1 MHLKWQQ
8 NYFTSSSSWIWNTVK
23 REWNLIRSNLR
34 KSDLKHETMC
44 PFSSPG
50 SFGTHGKSSAEWKT
64 LERNHQLLSQMNTDT
79 VLALKVCWE
88 QTPFI
93 VRKQR
98 KRHKVEQQIMRN
110 NQRYFYTRTRSLS
123 KQWKTTAQW
132 PTESKQGDQVHF
144 ILRWC
149 PTFMSGYSFSKDRHF
164 WHTLIKSGFH
174 PAAVKRQQEGCHHG
188 VVFCCKSNK
197 LHKREWK

>member
-1 MHLKWQQ
+1 MESDPIK
-8 NYFTSSSSWIWNTVK
+8 SEK
-23 REWNLIRSNLR
+23 IRSKTWDNVPFFLTRIIWDSRQIKCGMKDFGEKSPAFITNEYRHCASIKSLLR
-34 KSDLKHETMC
+34 TNSLHRK
-44 PFSSPG
+44 
-50 SFGTHGKSSAEWKT
+50 KT
-64 LERNHQLLSQMNTDT
+64 EKTSQSRATNNEKQSKILLHQ
-79 VLALKVCWE
+79 
-88 QTPFI
+88 
-93 VRKQR
+93 
-98 KRHKVEQQIMRN
+98 
-110 NQRYFYTRTRSLS
+110 TRSLS

-197 LHKREWK
+197 LHKRGWK

>member
-110 NQRYFYTRTRSLS
+110 NQRYFYTKLVLCQSNEKQLHSDRQSQSRVTRFTSSWDDVQHLWVVTVFQRTDTSDTRS
-123 KQWKTTAQW
+123 
-132 PTESKQGDQVHF
+132 
-144 ILRWC
+144 
-149 PTFMSGYSFSKDRHF
+149 
-164 WHTLIKSGFH
+164 
-174 PAAVKRQQEGCHHG
+174 
-188 VVFCCKSNK
+188 
-197 LHKREWK
+197 